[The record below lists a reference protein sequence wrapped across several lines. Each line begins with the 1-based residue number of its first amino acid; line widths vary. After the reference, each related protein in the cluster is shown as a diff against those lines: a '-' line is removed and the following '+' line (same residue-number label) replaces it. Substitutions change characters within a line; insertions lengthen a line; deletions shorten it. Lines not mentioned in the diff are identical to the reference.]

1 MIAET
6 RKYIFRWRSHFRRR
20 RVCQSSLITLGN
32 SENSECQRIR
42 GRICAFLFNPFAQW
56 QSTRS
61 KDVMS
66 LSKREAFVLAGS
78 SKVDE
83 QVSIFFP
90 VAIVSQSAKIEI
102 MESLHV
108 RVSLES
114 WLTEKIALV
123 VISHKVRW
131 SGRENRWKII
141 TGPECGKRELY
152 TRPVSWNQVPKNV
165 LPWSYHTR

>member
-1 MIAET
+1 
-6 RKYIFRWRSHFRRR
+6 
-20 RVCQSSLITLGN
+20 
-32 SENSECQRIR
+32 
-42 GRICAFLFNPFAQW
+42 
-56 QSTRS
+56 
-61 KDVMS
+61 MS

-123 VISHKVRW
+123 VISHKVR
-131 SGRENRWKII
+131 
-141 TGPECGKRELY
+141 
-152 TRPVSWNQVPKNV
+152 
-165 LPWSYHTR
+165 